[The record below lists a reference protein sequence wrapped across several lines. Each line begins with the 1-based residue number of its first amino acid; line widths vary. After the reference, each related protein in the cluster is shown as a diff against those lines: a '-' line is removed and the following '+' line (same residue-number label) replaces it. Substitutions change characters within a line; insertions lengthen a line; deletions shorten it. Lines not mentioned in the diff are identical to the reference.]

1 MSGPAPGDG
10 IVIGRVV
17 KPHGIRGEVVVVPQ
31 SDVAGRFD
39 AGTPLT
45 LRGAEFTVASSR
57 PHAGRLLVAFEGV
70 SDRNAAEELRG
81 AEVVAP
87 AADVGDSPVYYAHE
101 LVGMD
106 VVTEDARWLGVVVDV
121 VELPATAGYDLLEVD
136 LDGQVWLLPSDDD
149 LVEVGEDDAG
159 TDVLV
164 VVDPPA
170 GLLPDDEDAALE
182 VPAAD
187 DAPAADEVPG
197 ADVDA

>member
-1 MSGPAPGDG
+1 VAGPAPGDG
-10 IVIGRVV
+10 IVVGRVV
-17 KPHGIRGEVVVVPQ
+17 KPHGIRGEVVVAPQ

-39 AGTPLT
+39 AGTTLT
-45 LRGAEFTVASSR
+45 LRGTAVTVVSSR

-70 SDRNAAEELRG
+70 GDRNAAEELRG
-81 AEVVAP
+81 ADVVAP
-87 AADVGDSPVYYAHE
+87 AADVADSPVYFAHE

-136 LDGQVWLLPSDDD
+136 RDGRVWLLPSDDD
-149 LVEVGEDDAG
+149 LVEVGEDDTG

-170 GLLPDDEDAALE
+170 GLLPDDQDAAVE
-182 VPAAD
+182 VP
-187 DAPAADEVPG
+187 PHGEG
-197 ADVDA
+197 A